1 MPKLSV
7 SMLLPAFAF
16 LCLLSSA
23 RTLHAESLSCA
34 SVNGT
39 TVCSRSGAVAC
50 TTVDGRTVCT
60 EGSSTSC
67 ETIGDRTVCRS
78 GPNAQTFRADPPSQ
92 ETDPE
97 DGDEP
102 DDDASPPL
110 MEEAPSP
117 NKGDRAQRSRTLHD
131 QHRQVLSI
139 GRNGP
144 KLRIRNGNLDLR
156 LD

>member
-7 SMLLPAFAF
+7 SMLLPAFAV

-23 RTLHAESLSCA
+23 RTVHAESLSCA

-39 TVCSRSGAVAC
+39 TVCSRSGAITC

-60 EGSSTSC
+60 EGSRTSC
-67 ETIGDRTVCRS
+67 ETIGNQTVCRS
-78 GPNAQTFRADPPSQ
+78 GPNVQTFRSDPPSQ

-97 DGDEP
+97 DGDEL

-110 MEEAPSP
+110 TERTPSP
-117 NKGDRAQRSRTLHD
+117 DKGDGAQRSRTRHD
-131 QHRQVLSI
+131 HHRQVLSI
-139 GRNGP
+139 DRTGP

-156 LD
+156 ID